1 MEGRRQCLKAG
12 VLFFLFSKA
21 ILAGHRMLVPG
32 LVRTRP
38 RSLSVAKNKGMYQMA
53 NLIFIPPEV
62 SESPLH
68 RIEFGRCSHGKA

>member
-21 ILAGHRMLVPG
+21 ILAGHRMLVPS
-32 LVRTRP
+32 LVQIRP
-38 RSLSVAKNKGMYQMA
+38 RSLSVAENKGMYQMA